1 MIMDA
6 GNAAM
11 QVNWLAVVVAALS
24 GFALGGLWYG
34 PLFGKAWMAASGMT
48 EERARSA
55 NMVRIY
61 GLTLLLNIVAAVS
74 LAMFIGAGDLNFGL
88 FAGFM
93 TGLTFVS
100 VGLGIT
106 YLFEQR
112 PLRLWLINAG
122 YQTLFF
128 TVMGAILGAWH

>member
-1 MIMDA
+1 MDA

>member
-1 MIMDA
+1 MDA

-11 QVNWLAVVVAALS
+11 QVNWLAVIVAALS

-34 PLFGKAWMAASGMT
+34 PLFGRAWMAASGMT
-48 EERARSA
+48 EERARAAS
-55 NMVRIY
+55 MGRIY
-61 GLTLLLNIVAAVS
+61 GSTLLLNIVAAVS
-74 LAMFIGAGDLNFGL
+74 LAMFIGAGDVGFGV

-112 PLRLWLINAG
+112 PMRLWLINAG